1 MRFDDLLRD
10 AETQAGVS
18 AELLTRRPL
27 GVEALEHGLQLALWN
42 AGAVIRDGYHHGA
55 RLALRGES
63 DGAAG
68 RCEGHSVADEVAE
81 HLAEA
86 ALDPGHSKVL
96 MVEHVETETR
106 AVDTLARLLH
116 LHERVQQLAELDSV
130 GFGARQLGVEA

>member
-1 MRFDDLLRD
+1 MRFDDLLRY

-42 AGAVIRDGYHHGA
+42 DGAVIRDGDHHGA

-68 RCEGHSVADEVAE
+68 RWAGNRVADEVAE
-81 HLAEA
+81 HLAE
-86 ALDPGHSKVL
+86 DDIDSGHRQDQ
-96 MVEHVETETR
+96 MVIDHETGRWEERR
-106 AVDTLARLLH
+106 AG
-116 LHERVQQLAELDSV
+116 E
-130 GFGARQLGVEA
+130 

>member
-42 AGAVIRDGYHHGA
+42 AGAVIRDGDHHGA

-63 DGAAG
+63 EGAAG
-68 RCEGHSVADEVAE
+68 RREGPSVADVAAE
-81 HLAEA
+81 HLVAA
-86 ALDPGHSKVL
+86 ALEPGPSKVL
-96 MVEHVETETR
+96 QDGQVKT
-106 AVDTLARLLH
+106 AGPA
-116 LHERVQQLAELDSV
+116 
-130 GFGARQLGVEA
+130 G